1 MNNRSTDVVQ
11 RWCMFTTRFSLFKA
25 VLFSAKMRK
34 ARERERE
41 KELGVGRERE
51 NFVVVVLFCVECRGR
66 EERGKKDFKV
76 FLGNEEKERILM
88 SEMFFTFFL
97 FSFFFLETQ
106 RNAQTYRYD
115 IIIYVCIKT
124 LTLKH
129 KSIITPENVSLVK
142 FKYLR
147 NGESLTTRADKFDF
161 LRATGR
167 LAFEPNLVE
176 SVGSVSSKV
185 IAFPS
190 RSLDFH
196 TPMICVA

>member
-1 MNNRSTDVVQ
+1 
-11 RWCMFTTRFSLFKA
+11 MFTTRFSLFKA

-34 ARERERE
+34 AQERE

>member
-1 MNNRSTDVVQ
+1 MP
-11 RWCMFTTRFSLFKA
+11 
-25 VLFSAKMRK
+25 
-34 ARERERE
+34 REGGKRQKRLTKSFLEMKKKE
-41 KELGVGRERE
+41 KKKKIIFF
-51 NFVVVVLFCVECRGR
+51 FVF
-66 EERGKKDFKV
+66 
-76 FLGNEEKERILM
+76 I
-88 SEMFFTFFL
+88 
-97 FSFFFLETQ
+97 FFLETP

-129 KSIITPENVSLVK
+129 RSIITPENVSLVK

-176 SVGSVSSKV
+176 SVGRIPGKV
-185 IAFPS
+185 VAFPTI
-190 RSLDFH
+190 L
-196 TPMICVA
+196 TPVKRTYAPVITPCTKERVFK